1 MTTPGYDETPR
12 ARLDAIR
19 ELVLP
24 DAKVRGRAC
33 PCCGYRWPYAPCP
46 LCGGQP
52 VRAANLLR
60 SVGEIARAR

>member
-1 MTTPGYDETPR
+1 MTYYTEDTPR
-12 ARLDAIR
+12 ARLDRIR

-24 DAKVRGRAC
+24 DAKVRGKPC
-33 PCCGYRWPYAPCP
+33 PTCGYRWPCAPCP
-46 LCGGQP
+46 LCGGMP